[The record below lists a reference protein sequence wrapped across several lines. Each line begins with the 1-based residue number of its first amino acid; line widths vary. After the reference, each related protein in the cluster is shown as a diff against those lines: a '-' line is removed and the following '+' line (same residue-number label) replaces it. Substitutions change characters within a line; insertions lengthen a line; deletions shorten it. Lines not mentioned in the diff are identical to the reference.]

1 MQVVVCSDGVFPAEL
16 GGIQRHTRLLVEH
29 VARRH
34 QDVELIVVHPHEGSR
49 FFEGLANVREVT
61 VSPRPGRRQYL
72 LECWELSARMA
83 EVLRRHPGA
92 VVYSQ
97 GIAVLQGIGEFSDRL
112 IVNPHGLEAFQALTF
127 RSRMQS
133 LPFRIAI
140 TRAMRHARLVVSLG
154 GRLTDILSRVVP
166 RDRICVLPNGVEMP
180 AEGRSAGHARG
191 ETLRVLFVGRFFA
204 NKGIPDLIEAAR
216 LIDRSGESSSFSFD
230 LVGDGPLFDSIRGS
244 VSMPNIRFH
253 GKVGDA
259 RLDSLYSEA
268 DVFVLPTLFEGM
280 PTVVL
285 EAMARGLPILVTDV
299 GATRELVDS
308 SNGVIIPKRDP
319 QAIVRELRRLRD
331 MPSASF
337 AALGAASREK
347 AAGRFAW
354 SRVADDHVAA
364 FRRVL
369 SGNPKR

>member
-34 QDVELIVVHPHEGSR
+34 QDVELTVVHPHEGRR
-49 FFEGLANVREVT
+49 FFEGLRNVREVA

-83 EVLRRHPGA
+83 EVVRRHPGA
-92 VVYSQ
+92 AVYSQ
-97 GIAVLQGIGEFSDRL
+97 GIALLQGIDEFSDRL
-112 IVNPHGLEAFQALTF
+112 IVNPHGLEAFQALTI
-127 RSRMQS
+127 RSRLQS
-133 LPFRIAI
+133 LPFRLAI
-140 TRAMRHARLVVSLG
+140 TRAMRRARLVVSLG
-154 GRLTDILSRVVP
+154 GRLTVILSRVVP
-166 RDRICVLPNGVEMP
+166 QDRIVVLPNGVEMP
-180 AEGRSAGHARG
+180 SEGRFAGHERG
-191 ETLRVLFVGRFFA
+191 DALRILFVGRFFA

-216 LIDRSGESSSFSFD
+216 LIDADGESAAFRFD

-244 VSMPNIRFH
+244 VSMPNVRFH
-253 GKVGDA
+253 GKVDDA

-299 GATRELVDS
+299 GATRELVDPA
-308 SNGVIIPKRDP
+308 NGVIIPKRDP
-319 QAIVRELRRLRD
+319 RAIVRELRHLRK
-331 MPSASF
+331 MPLESF
-337 AALGAASREK
+337 RALGAASRAK

-354 SRVADDHVAA
+354 SQVADDHVSA
-364 FRRVL
+364 FRRVA
-369 SGNPKR
+369 SGNPQR